1 MERKLPHWDM
11 TGIYPAPDSKEFLDD
26 IALLGRIGDEII
38 SETEK
43 EFPSA
48 ERLINLKDKGD
59 SLEITLTA
67 YTDALISADSENPV
81 LLRASALA
89 EDASI
94 RYDKADDAYIRCIDE
109 KADIS
114 SVPERFRY
122 SIYRIKKMAG
132 HLMTSEEESLASEL
146 SKTGEKAWEKLMES
160 VTSVAAD
167 GGMTLTSLRAEAM
180 NPDREKRECA
190 YRRELKLLETHKT
203 AVAAALNGVKGT
215 VLTLEKR
222 RGWDDPIERSL
233 FSSAISKKTLEA
245 LLSAMED
252 SLPMFRRY
260 FNLKARMLGLDKLSF
275 FDLFAPVGS
284 GSRSYS
290 FEEAMNLVIDSYS
303 SFSPEM
309 GRFAEMAF
317 EKGWLDAEPRHG
329 KAGGAYDVYFPER
342 GESRVFLNFDS
353 SYDSVATI
361 AHELGHAYHDSVV
374 RDLPPSL
381 SAYPM
386 TLAETASI
394 FGEMLLF
401 DKVLSTCDK
410 EESVTIIESFVQNA
424 AQVIVDILSRY
435 LFEKRVFERRKE
447 GEITADELSD
457 MMLQAQEYTYG
468 DALDEKHKY
477 MWAVKSHYYSA
488 DFSYYN
494 YPYAFGELFAL
505 SLYSRKNEEGFPE
518 LYKAILRSTGMMD
531 AESVAAAAGCDT
543 EDKAFWMAGLGV
555 IEKYIEELEKWN

>member
-11 TGIYPAPDSKEFLDD
+11 TGIYPSPDSKEFLDD

-122 SIYRIKKMAG
+122 SISRIKKIAG
-132 HLMTSEEESLASEL
+132 HLMTSDEESLASEL

-167 GGMTLTSLRAEAM
+167 DGMTLTSLRAEAM
-180 NPDREKRECA
+180 NPDREKRESA

-203 AVAAALNGVKGT
+203 AIAAALNGVKGT

-290 FEEAMNLVIDSYS
+290 FEEAMNLVIEEAKINTIALFAYNITSSNALYKVGSIPKFLPLILDILDSIVNKLQSGNDKEAFMYAEKFSRIVSYVFNILSNVAALYS
-303 SFSPEM
+303 IDYSQISI
-309 GRFAEMAF
+309 
-317 EKGWLDAEPRHG
+317 
-329 KAGGAYDVYFPER
+329 
-342 GESRVFLNFDS
+342 
-353 SYDSVATI
+353 DSV
-361 AHELGHAYHDSVV
+361 
-374 RDLPPSL
+374 SL
-381 SAYPM
+381 SDAINDFNEMMNNVLEAFSNEDYI
-386 TLAETASI
+386 SI
-394 FGEMLLF
+394 ADLLEYEI
-401 DKVLSTCDK
+401 K
-410 EESVTIIESFVQNA
+410 ERIENIMNYIPLV
-424 AQVIVDILSRY
+424 
-435 LFEKRVFERRKE
+435 E
-447 GEITADELSD
+447 
-457 MMLQAQEYTYG
+457 EY
-468 DALDEKHKY
+468 
-477 MWAVKSHYYSA
+477 
-488 DFSYYN
+488 
-494 YPYAFGELFAL
+494 
-505 SLYSRKNEEGFPE
+505 
-518 LYKAILRSTGMMD
+518 
-531 AESVAAAAGCDT
+531 
-543 EDKAFWMAGLGV
+543 
-555 IEKYIEELEKWN
+555 IEKLNV